1 MATPS
6 WRGLGRRYSLSSSL
20 SSLETLMADGMQI
33 ALSYIA
39 LTTVLFLFPP
49 DHLVTGSS
57 MSALAPMSTAMHS

>member
-1 MATPS
+1 
-6 WRGLGRRYSLSSSL
+6 
-20 SSLETLMADGMQI
+20 MADGMQI

-49 DHLVTGSS
+49 DRLVTGSS